1 MFAYYFELAWRSV
14 RRSPGLT
21 ALMVLAI
28 AVGVGA
34 CMTTLTVYRV
44 LAGDPIPHKSARLFN
59 VQLAATPT
67 DQKAPSVEPDHQL
80 TRYDAQTLL
89 AEKRGL
95 RQVMMTAGIATMEGE
110 TPGAIGTVVRASSA
124 DFFAMFDVPMLWGS
138 GWTAQ
143 DDTSAA
149 RVVVLSYESNEKLFG
164 GADSRG
170 KTIKLNGHDYR
181 VIGVTQRWRPVPH
194 FYDLTI
200 GAFAPSEE
208 VYLPFSSAMDAQM
221 GNMGHFQ
228 CWADHPASSVRDVGA
243 PCAWLQYWVELAS
256 PEEVPAYHQY
266 LKDYAEQQRRAGRFE
281 KPASYSRISSVT
293 QWLQLKQVVPRDVQ
307 LQVWLAFGFL
317 LVCLVNTV
325 GLLLAK
331 SLRRSGEIGVR
342 RALGAARNAIFWQFL
357 VEAGSLG
364 LVGGLL
370 GLGLTWLGLW
380 AVRQGASSYAPLVQ
394 LDASMLA
401 ATLGLAL
408 LASLIAGLLPAWR
421 ACQVMPALQ
430 LKTS

>member
-44 LAGDPIPHKSARLFN
+44 LAGDPIPQKSAQLFY
-59 VQLAATPT
+59 VQLAASPV
-67 DQKAPSVEPDHQL
+67 DQKMPSVEPNLQL
-80 TRYDAQTLL
+80 TRYDAQALL

-95 RQVMMTAGIATMEGE
+95 RQVMMVAGSVTMKGDA
-110 TPGAIGTVVRASSA
+110 PGGFGSAARFSTA
-124 DFFAMFDVPMLWGS
+124 DFFAMFDVPMRWGS

-143 DDTSAA
+143 EDASAA
-149 RVVVLSYESNEKLFG
+149 RVVVLSHEANERLFG

-170 KTIKLNGHDYR
+170 KTVKLNGRDFR
-181 VIGVTQRWRPVPH
+181 VIGVTQRWRLVPH
-194 FYDLTI
+194 FYDI
-200 GAFAPSEE
+200 MIDAYSQSEG
-208 VYLPFSSAMDAQM
+208 VYLPFSTAMDLHM
-221 GNMGHFQ
+221 GSVGHYD
-228 CWADHPASSVRDVGA
+228 CWAEHSVSTRRDVGA
-243 PCAWLQYWVELAS
+243 PCSWLQYWVELAS
-256 PEEVPAYHQY
+256 PEEAPSYYQY

-281 KPASYSRISSVT
+281 KPASYSRISTVM
-293 QWLQLKQVVPRDVQ
+293 QWLQHEEVVPRDVQ

-317 LVCLVNTV
+317 LVGLVNTV
-325 GLLLAK
+325 ALLLAK

-342 RALGAARNAIFWQFL
+342 RALGAARSAIFWQFL
-357 VEAGSLG
+357 VEAASLG

-380 AVRQGASSYAPLVQ
+380 AVRQGANSYAAVVQ
-394 LDASMLA
+394 LDAPMLA

-408 LASLIAGLLPAWR
+408 LSSLIAGLLPAWR
-421 ACQVMPALQ
+421 ACQVTPALQ
-430 LKTS
+430 LKVG